1 MRRESG
7 SGRRATVRPGPVGWA
22 LIVLAAV
29 LVPVLHVPAVLA
41 LGAGAV
47 VDLAIVVGGLAI
59 WRERR
64 ARGRG

>member
-1 MRRESG
+1 
-7 SGRRATVRPGPVGWA
+7 VGWT

-47 VDLAIVVGGLAI
+47 VDLAIVVGGLAL